1 MIEVNNLTQAEV
13 NENLLK
19 RVAQDILKNE
29 KKEKLNLSVALI
41 SPAEIRKLNKRY
53 LKKDKP
59 TDVLSFP
66 ESPDS
71 QKTSTPKELQVL
83 GEILICPEEVKN
95 NSLELNRS
103 FEEELCRTLIHG
115 ILHLLGYN
123 HEESEKKAEK
133 MDKRQS
139 YYLNKYFLKNLN
151 SK

>member
-1 MIEVNNLTQAEV
+1 MIEINNLTQVAV

-19 RVAQDILKNE
+19 KIAQDILKNE
-29 KKEKLNLSVALI
+29 KREKFSLSVALI
-41 SPAEIRKLNKRY
+41 GPSEIKKLNKRY

-59 TDVLSFP
+59 TDVLAFP
-66 ESPDS
+66 QGPDS
-71 QKTSTPKELQVL
+71 QRKSLPKELQVL
-83 GEILICPEEVKN
+83 GEVLICPEEVKT

-103 FEEELCRTLIHG
+103 FEQELSRTLIHG

-133 MDKRQS
+133 MDKRQN
-139 YYLNKYFLKNLN
+139 YYFKKYFLKSPN

>member
-1 MIEVNNLTQAEV
+1 MIEVNNLTQAAV

-19 RVAQDILKNE
+19 KVAQDILKNE

-41 SPAEIRKLNKRY
+41 SPAEIKKLNKRY

-66 ESPDS
+66 ESPNS
-71 QKTSTPKELQVL
+71 QKTSTPKELQAL
-83 GEILICPEEVKN
+83 GEVLICPQEVKN

-103 FEEELCRTLIHG
+103 FEEELGRTLIHG

-133 MDKRQS
+133 MDKRQN
-139 YYLNKYFLKNLN
+139 YYLKKYFLKNLN